1 MRSLQDLHELVEEEI
16 KKINFPTDPENLY
29 SPIKYVLNIGGKRMR
44 PILTLMAH
52 QLFNSDINK
61 SVKPAI
67 AIEMFHNFTLLHDD
81 IMDEA
86 PLRRGVKTVHEKWDR
101 NTAILSGDTMLV
113 QSYDLLMSVEDC
125 YLREILGTFNTA
137 AKQVCEGQQWDMD
150 FESRDDVSISEY
162 LRMIEYKTSILLAA
176 SLKIGAINGGAT
188 TEEADHI
195 YEFGRNMGIAFQ
207 LKDDLL
213 DAFGDPVNFGK
224 QVGGDIIANKKT
236 YLYLRSLELA
246 DEEQKA
252 NLIHYFSN
260 DSEIEHKV
268 ELVKNIYSNLEILSH
283 TTTLMKSYHTKAL
296 SHLDEINSN
305 NKDPLYSFS
314 ELLLDRIS

>member
-1 MRSLQDLHELVEEEI
+1 MRSLQDLHEIVEKEI
-16 KKINFPTDPENLY
+16 RKINFPTNPENLY

-52 QLFNSDINK
+52 QLFHSEINK
-61 SVKPAI
+61 SVKLAM
-67 AIEMFHNFTLLHDD
+67 AIEVFHNFTLLHDD

-86 PLRRGVKTVHEKWDR
+86 PLRRGVKTVHEKWNR

-125 YLREILGTFNTA
+125 YLREILETFNTA
-137 AKQVCEGQQWDMD
+137 AKQVCEGQQMDMD

-162 LRMIEYKTSILLAA
+162 LRMIEYKTSVLLAA

-195 YEFGRNMGIAFQ
+195 YEFGKNMGIAFQ

-213 DAFGDPVNFGK
+213 DAFGDPGNFGK

-236 YLYLRSLELA
+236 YLFLRSLELA
-246 DEEQKA
+246 DEEQKT

-305 NKDPLYSFS
+305 KKNPLYSFS
-314 ELLLDRIS
+314 ELLLDRIC